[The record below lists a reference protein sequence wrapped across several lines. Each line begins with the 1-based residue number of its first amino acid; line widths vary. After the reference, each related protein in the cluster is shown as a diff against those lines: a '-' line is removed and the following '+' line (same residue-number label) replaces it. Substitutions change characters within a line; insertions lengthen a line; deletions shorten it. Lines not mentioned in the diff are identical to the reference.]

1 MDILPYLPKQ
11 DAQSNPRGHGSC
23 KFSSVLSK
31 VQTGKFDRSA
41 QFTYNT
47 HQRAGRIDAEPMKDQ
62 SRLSAFLVVN
72 FSLSAAEQA
81 ATLLNK

>member
-11 DAQSNPRGHGSC
+11 DAQSNPRGYGSC

-31 VQTGKFDRSA
+31 VQTGKPDKG
-41 QFTYNT
+41 QKIKCYD
-47 HQRAGRIDAEPMKDQ
+47 HQRAGRIDAEPMNDQ

-72 FSLSAAEQA
+72 CSLSAAEQA
-81 ATLLNK
+81 AALL